1 MSTSTFP
8 DIQTSEADVGFLKT
22 QLGALLERR
31 GAPAEVLAQL
41 FDALAARYS
50 EPGRFYHNLHHVAEV
65 LRLLG
70 PLWVGPRQD
79 EAACFAAWFHDAVYD
94 TRRDDNEERSAEL
107 AAAWL
112 AQLSA
117 PAETVTAVRRLILA
131 TKRHGAENLS
141 PGGALFLDSDL
152 AILGAPEEIYRQYRA
167 AVREEYAWVED
178 ALYRR
183 ERKRI
188 LENFLARDRLYFTDE
203 MRRRFE
209 TQARRNLLDE
219 IQALGSDEH
228 D

>member
-1 MSTSTFP
+1 MSTFP
-8 DIQTSEADVGFLKT
+8 AIETSEADVGFLKT

-31 GAPAEVLAQL
+31 GASAEVLAQL
-41 FDALAARYS
+41 FDALAGRYS

-70 PLWVGPRQD
+70 SLGVGPRQN
-79 EAACFAAWFHDAVYD
+79 EAVCYAAWFHDAVYD
-94 TRRDDNEERSAEL
+94 TRGNDNEEKSAEL

-117 PAETVTAVRRLILA
+117 PAETVNSVRRLILA
-131 TKRHGAENLS
+131 TKRHEAENLS
-141 PGGALFLDSDL
+141 PDGALFLDSDL

-178 ALYRR
+178 AIYRR
-183 ERKRI
+183 ERRRV
-188 LENFLARDRLYFTDE
+188 LENFIARDRLFFTDE
-203 MRRRFE
+203 LRGRFE
-209 TQARRNLLDE
+209 TQARRNLRDE
-219 IQALGSDEH
+219 IQALGSDGH